1 MAADL
6 SKYEY
11 VCPIFGDSFGS
22 KRRVK
27 QHVTDSVDNEHQGVN
42 GFKMTKTIQRNK
54 DKDEMTLEEKFVEA
68 AREFDN
74 LGHDEAEQLAN
85 KAQENTDKHS
95 VSKKHVART
104 WKDAGYDLDGHLL
117 GRGTEFRHLTDRQKR
132 NLAVMYY
139 EQGERPHFEDFS
151 LQGLNTKMGFEKN
164 SLRHT
169 FNRYYFYLKDKY
181 LPSEL
186 EYKEIEIDG
195 YTHKDDSE
203 TSSEDEQTQNG
214 TCHTET
220 EMNVTSSED
229 SSMEYSPKT
238 SPVLNKAKAL
248 SDSGVDVA
256 LTLEIQEDNF
266 QAIQKLIKNGYDDL
280 AEELY
285 DEK

>member
-11 VCPIFGDSFGS
+11 VCPICGDSFGS

-27 QHVTDSVDNEHQGVN
+27 QHVTDSVEDEHQGKN

-68 AREFDN
+68 GRKFDN
-74 LGHDEAEQLAN
+74 LGHDEAKQLAD
-85 KAQENTDKHS
+85 KAQENTDNRYI
-95 VSKKHVART
+95 SKKYVARV
-104 WKDAGYDLDGHLL
+104 WIDAGYDLDGHLL
-117 GRGTEFRHLTDRQKR
+117 HKGTAFSDLTTRQKT
-132 NLAVMYY
+132 NLAVIYY
-139 EQGERPHFEDFS
+139 EYGEDPSYDNMN
-151 LQGLNTKMGFEKN
+151 LLGLARDIGLGRSDIRNTY
-164 SLRHT
+164 R
-169 FNRYYFYLKDKY
+169 RYSFYLKNKY
-181 LPSEL
+181 LPSEI
-186 EYKEIEIDG
+186 ENEEIEVDE
-195 YTHKDDSE
+195 YTHEDNSE
-203 TSSEDEQTQNG
+203 TSSENEQTQNDTG
-214 TCHTET
+214 HRET

-285 DEK
+285 NEE